1 MIIAG
6 NALNLINLM
15 PKTTTFR
22 CLKDDKC
29 YAYQYKETGPRNCIL
44 IHSNCADA
52 NRQIFES
59 SDNTPLF
66 KKGLRLQNRSSKYQ
80 HLSQVD
86 QFVYY
91 FWLVKSKFSCCFW
104 HFALHSHVTLPTL
117 SGLIPHYGWEGPKAA
132 FYQSFDGS
140 EGLVLRQGDQP
151 MSHVPLV
158 PGTVMTNELDNENLT
173 GVKSPHTVI
182 KKP

>member
-1 MIIAG
+1 
-6 NALNLINLM
+6 M
-15 PKTTTFR
+15 PKTTISR
-22 CLKDDKC
+22 CLNDYKC

-52 NRQIFES
+52 NRQIFENN
-59 SDNTPLF
+59 DNTPLF
-66 KKGLRLQNRSSKYQ
+66 KKGLTFQNRSSKYQ

-91 FWLVKSKFSCCFW
+91 FWLVKSQFSCCFW
-104 HFALHSHVTLPTL
+104 HFALHSHLVIVTLPTL

-140 EGLVLRQGDQP
+140 AGLILREGDQQ

-158 PGTVMTNELDNENLT
+158 PGTVMTNKIDNET
-173 GVKSPHTVI
+173 
-182 KKP
+182 